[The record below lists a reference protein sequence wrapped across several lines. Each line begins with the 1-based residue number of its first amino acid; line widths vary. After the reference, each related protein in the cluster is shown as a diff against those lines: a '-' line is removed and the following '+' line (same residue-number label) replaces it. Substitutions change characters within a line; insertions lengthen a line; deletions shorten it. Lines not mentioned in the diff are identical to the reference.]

1 MTDPA
6 HAGRM
11 LFVNIPVVDLERP
24 ASAHGSV
31 SAALRL

>member
-11 LFVNIPVVDLERP
+11 PFVNIPVADLERSK
-24 ASAHGSV
+24 AFSIRV
-31 SAALRL
+31 TVLT